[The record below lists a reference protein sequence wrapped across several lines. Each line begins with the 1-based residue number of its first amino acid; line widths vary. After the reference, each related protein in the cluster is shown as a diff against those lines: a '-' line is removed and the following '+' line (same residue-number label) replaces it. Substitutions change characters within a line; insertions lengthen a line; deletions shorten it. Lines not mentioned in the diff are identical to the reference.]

1 MMKNRFGANFGKHEM
16 RIDYKTLT
24 IVEDET
30 LNNDD
35 GDLGEMTDALD
46 RLSL

>member
-1 MMKNRFGANFGKHEM
+1 M

-24 IVEDET
+24 IHEDET

-35 GDLGEMTDALD
+35 GDLGEMSEALD